1 MSTEG
6 LIIIICSVLGA
17 LAVLYRLSSR
27 ITKWIAD
34 RRRKSELP
42 YHPPEYDT
50 GRSEPLQPCSF
61 FIKMDYRSDPFG
73 RFDTYGDIEVEVIG
87 VNFGP
92 NIITYLVPSG
102 HADHLMRDPNILKN
116 NTKVRQI
123 KQQASVMFAQRW
135 MNRELKGHYCY
146 SKDGIPIVYSRQ
158 HYDEFLNNIRKK
170 YLKDVK

>member
-1 MSTEG
+1 MSTAG
-6 LIIIICSVLGA
+6 LISIICGVLGGLAA
-17 LAVLYRLSSR
+17 LYALSSR
-27 ITKWIAD
+27 TIRWIAY

-42 YHPPEYDT
+42 YHPPEFDT
-50 GRSEPLQPCSF
+50 GRSEPQPCSF
-61 FIKMDYRSDPFG
+61 FIKMDYRSDRLG

-87 VNFGP
+87 INFGP

-102 HADHLMRDPNILKN
+102 YADHLMRDPNILKN

-146 SKDGIPIVYSRQ
+146 TKDGIPIVYSRQ

-170 YLKDVK
+170 YLKGVK